1 MIQPQLFGQGSNNLP
16 AACRAAA
23 REKSTRH
30 SGLMRL
36 VDAAFEIRP
45 QGATA
50 DAIAASLGCVL
61 NTARRCVHYLAAENK
76 LHPIGVG
83 ESAYKNPQTVYVHSK
98 YAFDHAAAIKAYAQA
113 RKPQEQGL

>member
-1 MIQPQLFGQGSNNLP
+1 MIQHQLFDQGGTNLP

-23 REKSTRH
+23 REKSNKH

-36 VDAAFEIRP
+36 VEAAFEIRP

-50 DAIAASLGCVL
+50 DAVAASLDCVL
-61 NTARRCVHYLAAENK
+61 NTARRCVHYLAAEGK

-83 ESAYKNPQTVYVHSK
+83 ESAYKNPQTIYVHNK
-98 YAFDHAAAIKAYAQA
+98 YAFNHAEAIKAHAQRA
-113 RKPQEQGL
+113 QEPAK